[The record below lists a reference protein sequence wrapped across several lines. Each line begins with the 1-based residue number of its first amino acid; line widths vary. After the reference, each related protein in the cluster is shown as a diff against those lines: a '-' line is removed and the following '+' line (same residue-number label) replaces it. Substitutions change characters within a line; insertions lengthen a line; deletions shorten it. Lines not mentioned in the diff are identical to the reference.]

1 MNWLFFVFVLCAIAA
16 IPIHYVSVEHARLEQ
31 KHGRITGIKVGE
43 LYGHVSAYM
52 LFASLIGLWFSPQPR
67 ITIPI
72 LRRVSLVV
80 PGIHHVIPVVHL
92 MLFVPFVFLGLILL
106 SRSVSDLTRKVSEAH
121 RPERVVTTGIYARV
135 RHPQYLGF
143 LLMRVG
149 FSLLMSGTYSLI
161 ATLFIFMML
170 YAFARK
176 EEVEL
181 AREFGGGEYDGYR
194 RSVPMLIPRLRGV
207 TMGRRG
213 RQP

>member
-121 RPERVVTTGIYARV
+121 RPERVVTTRNLRPGSTPTVSGVFAHARRVLSSHVGYILVDCHALHIHDVVCFRTQRGGRARARV
-135 RHPQYLGF
+135 RWR
-143 LLMRVG
+143 RVRWI
-149 FSLLMSGTYSLI
+149 S
-161 ATLFIFMML
+161 
-170 YAFARK
+170 
-176 EEVEL
+176 EECPNADSETS
-181 AREFGGGEYDGYR
+181 
-194 RSVPMLIPRLRGV
+194 RSDYG
-207 TMGRRG
+207 
-213 RQP
+213 